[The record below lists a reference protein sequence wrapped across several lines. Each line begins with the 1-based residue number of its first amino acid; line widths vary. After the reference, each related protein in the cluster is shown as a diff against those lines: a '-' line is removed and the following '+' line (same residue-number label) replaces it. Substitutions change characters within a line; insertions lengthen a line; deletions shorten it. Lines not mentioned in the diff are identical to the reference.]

1 MENNIHKSNSKID
14 FNTDRLSSLNHIL
27 KTVTRAA
34 IILCTPIIIDLVY
47 PNVII
52 NDNYKYFAIIF
63 IAIPIFREMGY
74 DRIKKISF
82 DITNKALTISV
93 KPFLYPLE
101 EEKIYFENLKIE
113 IDQFKPISKKIK
125 TTTEL
130 YFLNRKREIGKLT
143 EHKDGFNQNK
153 IKEIIQQAEL
163 LSIPIIT
170 I

>member
-1 MENNIHKSNSKID
+1 
-14 FNTDRLSSLNHIL
+14 
-27 KTVTRAA
+27 
-34 IILCTPIIIDLVY
+34 
-47 PNVII
+47 
-52 NDNYKYFAIIF
+52 
-63 IAIPIFREMGY
+63 MGY